1 MEKGIQALVVQ
12 EVFEQVDGESVGS
25 INVAEKSVDK
35 SKSHTQ
41 RTIRVCI
48 YICICIYIYICIYV
62 YIYILYIYIIYIYM
76 IIFVYNICIY
86 STFIQSLYIY
96 IYM

>member
-48 YICICIYIYICIYV
+48 YIYMHMYIYIYICICIYIY
-62 YIYILYIYIIYIYM
+62 YI
-76 IIFVYNICIY
+76 
-86 STFIQSLYIY
+86 
-96 IYM
+96 

>member
-48 YICICIYIYICIYV
+48 YIYAYVYIYVYV
-62 YIYILYIYIIYIYM
+62 YIYIYYI
-76 IIFVYNICIY
+76 
-86 STFIQSLYIY
+86 
-96 IYM
+96 